1 MARLY
6 PKEVRERLAFY
17 VPLTYLHDLHW
28 FRTKEPQGFPQA
40 LEEKLPKALA
50 FFRDFFPRRGRG
62 RLLPMRITL
71 VDHPLVQHKLAH
83 LRDKRTGPK
92 DFRELA
98 EEVAMLM
105 AYEAMRDLELE
116 ETTVETPIAPARVKV
131 LSGKKLALVAILR
144 AGLVM
149 VEGILKL
156 VPHARVGHIGLY
168 RDPESL
174 NPVQYYIKLPRTS
187 PSAGPSSWTPCW
199 PREEAQ
205 ASPSPSSRNGG
216 PPGSSSWPSS
226 PPPRAWS
233 ASPRTTPTPRWWWRP

>member
-1 MARLY
+1 
-6 PKEVRERLAFY
+6 
-17 VPLTYLHDLHW
+17 
-28 FRTKEPQGFPQA
+28 
-40 LEEKLPKALA
+40 
-50 FFRDFFPRRGRG
+50 
-62 RLLPMRITL
+62 MRITL

-98 EEVAMLM
+98 EELSLLM
-105 AYEAMRDLELE
+105 AYEAMRDLELTE
-116 ETTVETPIAPARVKV
+116 ATVETPVAEARVKV

-174 NPVQYYIKLPRTS
+174 KPVQYYAKLPPDIAERRVFLLDPMLATGGSASLALSLLKEKGAKGIKLMCLIAAPEGLRRIAEDHPDTEVVVAAVDQHLNEHGYIV
-187 PSAGPSSWTPCW
+187 PGLGDAGDRIYGTK
-199 PREEAQ
+199 
-205 ASPSPSSRNGG
+205 
-216 PPGSSSWPSS
+216 
-226 PPPRAWS
+226 
-233 ASPRTTPTPRWWWRP
+233 

>member
-1 MARLY
+1 M
-6 PKEVRERLAFY
+6 KV
-17 VPLTYLHDLHW
+17 
-28 FRTKEPQGFPQA
+28 
-40 LEEKLPKALA
+40 
-50 FFRDFFPRRGRG
+50 
-62 RLLPMRITL
+62 TL

-98 EEVAMLM
+98 EELSLLM
-105 AYEAMRDLELE
+105 AYEAMRDLELT
-116 ETTVETPIAPARVKV
+116 ETTVETPVATARVKV

-174 NPVQYYIKLPRTS
+174 KPVQYYAKLPPDIAERRVFLLDPMLATGGSASHALTLLKEKGAKGIKLMCLIAAPEGLERIAQDHPDTEVVVAAIDERLNEHGYIV
-187 PSAGPSSWTPCW
+187 PGLGDAGDRIYGTK
-199 PREEAQ
+199 
-205 ASPSPSSRNGG
+205 
-216 PPGSSSWPSS
+216 
-226 PPPRAWS
+226 
-233 ASPRTTPTPRWWWRP
+233 

>member
-1 MARLY
+1 M
-6 PKEVRERLAFY
+6 K
-17 VPLTYLHDLHW
+17 
-28 FRTKEPQGFPQA
+28 
-40 LEEKLPKALA
+40 
-50 FFRDFFPRRGRG
+50 
-62 RLLPMRITL
+62 ITL

-98 EEVAMLM
+98 EELSLLM
-105 AYEAMRDLELE
+105 AYEAMRDLELTE
-116 ETTVETPIAPARVKV
+116 ATVETPVAPARVKV

-174 NPVQYYIKLPRTS
+174 KPVQYYAKLPPDIAERRVFLLDPMLAT
-187 PSAGPSSWTPCW
+187 G
-199 PREEAQ
+199 EAP
-205 ASPSPSSRNGG
+205 ATPSPSSRKRG
-216 PPGSSSWPSS
+216 PPASSSCASS
-226 PPPRAWS
+226 PPRRAWS
-233 ASPRTTPTPRWWWRP
+233 ASPGTTPTPRWWWPPLTSA